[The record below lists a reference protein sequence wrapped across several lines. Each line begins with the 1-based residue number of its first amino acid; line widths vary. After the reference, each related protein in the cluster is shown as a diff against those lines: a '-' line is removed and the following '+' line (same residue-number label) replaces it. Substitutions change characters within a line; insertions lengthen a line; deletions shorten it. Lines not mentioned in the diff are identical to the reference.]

1 MTYVNIHFLFDASIE
16 WAEDTGKEELYP
28 VNAVAAT
35 GEFCDENED
44 ELKDILNTI
53 KKTVDYVE
61 NNPEEAYGKI
71 AELLELKT
79 DVVERAL
86 QRSQLTYEVD
96 IDATMETLNWAYES
110 GYLSQLPKEE
120 DLFDLRY
127 ITK

>member
-1 MTYVNIHFLFDASIE
+1 MV
-16 WAEDTGKEELYP
+16 
-28 VNAVAAT
+28 AT

>member
-1 MTYVNIHFLFDASIE
+1 M
-16 WAEDTGKEELYP
+16 
-28 VNAVAAT
+28 
-35 GEFCDENED
+35 
-44 ELKDILNTI
+44 
-53 KKTVDYVE
+53 DYVE